1 MPHTLNE
8 FDGERSCPI
17 PSPANARLRWCSIW
31 SGMVRQSASRVR
43 AGPGPACPP
52 GLSRGTLFEQPD
64 GIVALLRFGGVQQ
77 EDRGT
82 GANFLH
88 RGTAQVVRELR
99 LPGKESV
106 SALACTSFIRRFRPS
121 RLGYGDHTLRQLTG
135 RRFSGVGE
143 GGRAGPGPPRYQDRP
158 GARPAT
164 PYAAEGRVEGGLIR
178 AAGVHVSC
186 PGHL

>member
-88 RGTAQVVRELR
+88 RGTAQ
-99 LPGKESV
+99 GSFV
-106 SALACTSFIRRFRPS
+106 SLGFPARRASPHWRAPVSSGASGPAASAMEIIRF
-121 RLGYGDHTLRQLTG
+121 
-135 RRFSGVGE
+135 VN
-143 GGRAGPGPPRYQDRP
+143 
-158 GARPAT
+158 
-164 PYAAEGRVEGGLIR
+164 
-178 AAGVHVSC
+178 
-186 PGHL
+186 